1 MELLTGNSGSS
12 DGLNGIALDSDTVT
26 VSSSLPWSGN
36 LTPVLTGGC
45 ASLTIPAKVTLTLE
59 PGTVIKGEEC
69 TYLNIQGTLVGNGT
83 STSPVTLTSWHDDS
97 VGGDTDADGGS
108 ISPAAGDWGG
118 IVTSSPGGGNPE
130 PTLNL
135 NHVNVDYATYSVN
148 AAQAK
153 TSVTNSAVNHSSEWG
168 ILVSSPVG
176 IPTVSGNTITNTAYE
191 AITIQNASIGMAALT
206 GNSGSGDGLNGVA
219 LSGDTLAASSSL
231 PWSGNLVP
239 VLTGGC
245 DSLTVPTGVTL
256 TLGAGTI
263 IKGEECTTLLVEGA
277 VVANGTAGSP
287 VTLTSVNDESVG
299 GMTHTAIKAR
309 ALVVGFKADTTGQPA
324 AGDWGGI
331 QVQPTGSANLQG
343 TTLDY
348 ASTALSVADGGQVTV
363 HGAILNSTVGVSS
376 NGYVDASN
384 VDWGS
389 PSGPAPIG
397 TGTFIQGSGVQPG
410 PWTGEVAPSKPNPQ
424 IIVPT
429 QPPSCGDV
437 LFIGA
442 RGSGEEPQGSPP
454 VYSSNPA
461 EDMGEK
467 VEEVYYA
474 FKIESETYAT
484 GHKVKPQE
492 IEPVTV
498 HYPAL
503 PFGNLWT
510 MSDGKYYDN
519 LWEGVY
525 GVEEALV
532 NEEARCPKAKIVLVG
547 YSSGAFAIHAA
558 LTELTGSPIIS
569 PNVIAAVVLIAD
581 PAKYENEPVIHAG
594 SAAGSAE
601 GLYTKIYGEADEIPP
616 ALDSRTVTLCNE
628 KDLVCAPTEFLL
640 GSSTAV
646 HGAYGGTELEELGEW
661 AAEQELAGA

>member
-1 MELLTGNSGSS
+1 MTSSEATTSIVNSAVNHASSAGIAVNAPVGTPTVAGNTVTNTAREAIDIDGASINMGALNGNSGSGN
-12 DGLNGIALDSDTVT
+12 GLNGVALDNDTVA
-26 VSSSLPWSGN
+26 VSSALPWSGT
-36 LTPVLTGGC
+36 LLPVLTGGC
-45 ASLTIPAKVTLTLE
+45 DSLTIPAKVTLTLGA
-59 PGTVIKGEEC
+59 GTTIKGEEC
-69 TYLNIQGTLVGNGT
+69 TYVEVQGSLVANG
-83 STSPVTLTSWHDDS
+83 SSGSPVTFTSIDDES
-97 VGGDTDADGGS
+97 ASGDTVMASKSREAHRADGVTS
-108 ISPAAGDWGG
+108 EAHPAAGDWGG
-118 IVTSSPGGGNPE
+118 I
-130 PTLNL
+130 
-135 NHVNVDYATYSVN
+135 
-148 AAQAK
+148 K
-153 TSVTNSAVNHSSEWG
+153 
-168 ILVSSPVG
+168 I
-176 IPTVSGNTITNTAYE
+176 
-191 AITIQNASIGMAALT
+191 
-206 GNSGSGDGLNGVA
+206 
-219 LSGDTLAASSSL
+219 
-231 PWSGNLVP
+231 
-239 VLTGGC
+239 
-245 DSLTVPTGVTL
+245 
-256 TLGAGTI
+256 
-263 IKGEECTTLLVEGA
+263 
-277 VVANGTAGSP
+277 
-287 VTLTSVNDESVG
+287 
-299 GMTHTAIKAR
+299 
-309 ALVVGFKADTTGQPA
+309 QPA
-324 AGDWGGI
+324 GFA
-331 QVQPTGSANLQG
+331 TLQG

-376 NGYVDASN
+376 DGYVDASN
-384 VDWGS
+384 VNWGS

-397 TGTFIQGSGVQPG
+397 TGTLIQGSGVQPG
-410 PWTGEVAPSKPNPQ
+410 PWIGEVAPSKFNPQ

-429 QPPSCGDV
+429 QPPACGDV
-437 LFIGA
+437 LFVGA

-484 GHKVKPQE
+484 DHKVKPQE

-525 GVEEALV
+525 GVEEALA
-532 NEEARCPKAKIVLVG
+532 NEEARCPKAKVVLVG

-558 LTELTGSPIIS
+558 LTELTGSPTIS

-594 SAAGSAE
+594 SAAASAE

-616 ALDSRTVTLCNE
+616 ALDRRTVTLCNE

-646 HGAYGGTELEELGEW
+646 HGAYGGIELEELGEW
-661 AAEQELAGA
+661 AAEEELKGA